1 MTVKMDGLRVRLGYR
16 PATRIAHLIAHVDFG
31 GGIAL
36 LHHRLALDFLGYRK
50 N

>member
-1 MTVKMDGLRVRLGYR
+1 MDGLRVWLGYR
-16 PATRIAHLIAHVDFG
+16 PATRRAHLFAQVDFG

-36 LHHRLALDFLGYRK
+36 LHHLLTLSLLGYLK